1 MELSMQ
7 TTPLTFLRCV
17 YHSIQTQEETA
28 EPIVPDS
35 EPDIDAVA
43 DCTANLILREK
54 DLRQG
59 SAIISG
65 KVMGTI
71 LYLPEDGTHP
81 RNLRC
86 ELPFSIRLEDP
97 ALTENTVLA
106 ADLRVKSLDARVVN
120 SRKAML
126 RVNISVGVR
135 GYEAV
140 EEALAMPQADCP
152 GLEVRAATTEVLLP
166 LEMGER
172 AYAIRD
178 TLMLPGG
185 YPAVAQ
191 VYRCRCTPLIQ
202 EQKLVGRKAVFKGT
216 LQCRVLYLGEDQALH
231 RFAQEV
237 PFSQYLELEKEY
249 DQEQVEILP
258 LLTALSLEQ
267 EGEGDGLFLTASLL
281 AQCLVRG
288 TCTVQ
293 TIVDA
298 YTTQGIFEPEW
309 KTIPLA
315 GCLDRQSGMQT
326 LRQVIA
332 EPMGEIVDAEAYPDF
347 PAQRREGEQVTVVAP
362 VLCRVLGYDNN
373 GVLHAY
379 SCRAE
384 GQQSFALSGD
394 AVCLPRAELVQ
405 EPEATATAGGTE
417 VRCQVKLDTAFYA
430 GQDLRCLAGGTVEE
444 EPRRERPSV
453 ILRSVLAG
461 AELWELAKGC
471 RASVDAIRAAN
482 HMEGDVVPQ
491 DALVLIPLGTE

>member
-7 TTPLTFLRCV
+7 TTPLKFLRCV

-267 EGEGDGLFLTASLL
+267 EGRATASSSRPASWHSAWCGGRARCKPLWMPIPPRNL
-281 AQCLVRG
+281 RAGVEDHPPGRLPGSAERHADPEASDCR
-288 TCTVQ
+288 
-293 TIVDA
+293 A
-298 YTTQGIFEPEW
+298 Y
-309 KTIPLA
+309 
-315 GCLDRQSGMQT
+315 
-326 LRQVIA
+326 
-332 EPMGEIVDAEAYPDF
+332 GEIVDAEAYPDF
-347 PAQRREGEQVTVVAP
+347 PAQRREGS
-362 VLCRVLGYDNN
+362 R
-373 GVLHAY
+373 
-379 SCRAE
+379 
-384 GQQSFALSGD
+384 
-394 AVCLPRAELVQ
+394 
-405 EPEATATAGGTE
+405 
-417 VRCQVKLDTAFYA
+417 
-430 GQDLRCLAGGTVEE
+430 
-444 EPRRERPSV
+444 
-453 ILRSVLAG
+453 
-461 AELWELAKGC
+461 
-471 RASVDAIRAAN
+471 
-482 HMEGDVVPQ
+482 
-491 DALVLIPLGTE
+491 

>member
-7 TTPLTFLRCV
+7 TTPLKFLRCV

-258 LLTALSLEQ
+258 AAHGAFLGAGGGGRRPLPHGQPPGAVP
-267 EGEGDGLFLTASLL
+267 GAGDVHGANH
-281 AQCLVRG
+281 C
-288 TCTVQ
+288 
-293 TIVDA
+293 
-298 YTTQGIFEPEW
+298 
-309 KTIPLA
+309 
-315 GCLDRQSGMQT
+315 GCLYYPGN
-326 LRQVIA
+326 LRAGVEDHPPGRLPGSA
-332 EPMGEIVDAEAYPDF
+332 ERHADPEASDCRAYGEIVDAEAYPDF

-384 GQQSFALSGD
+384 ASRALPSREMRCAFPGRSLSRSPRPRP
-394 AVCLPRAELVQ
+394 LPAA
-405 EPEATATAGGTE
+405 P
-417 VRCQVKLDTAFYA
+417 RCA
-430 GQDLRCLAGGTVEE
+430 
-444 EPRRERPSV
+444 
-453 ILRSVLAG
+453 
-461 AELWELAKGC
+461 AK
-471 RASVDAIRAAN
+471 
-482 HMEGDVVPQ
+482 
-491 DALVLIPLGTE
+491 

>member
-7 TTPLTFLRCV
+7 TTPLKFLRCV

-166 LEMGER
+166 
-172 AYAIRD
+172 
-178 TLMLPGG
+178 
-185 YPAVAQ
+185 
-191 VYRCRCTPLIQ
+191 
-202 EQKLVGRKAVFKGT
+202 
-216 LQCRVLYLGEDQALH
+216 QACN
-231 RFAQEV
+231 
-237 PFSQYLELEKEY
+237 S
-249 DQEQVEILP
+249 
-258 LLTALSLEQ
+258 S
-267 EGEGDGLFLTASLL
+267 
-281 AQCLVRG
+281 
-288 TCTVQ
+288 
-293 TIVDA
+293 
-298 YTTQGIFEPEW
+298 PEN
-309 KTIPLA
+309 
-315 GCLDRQSGMQT
+315 DDS
-326 LRQVIA
+326 
-332 EPMGEIVDAEAYPDF
+332 
-347 PAQRREGEQVTVVAP
+347 
-362 VLCRVLGYDNN
+362 
-373 GVLHAY
+373 
-379 SCRAE
+379 S
-384 GQQSFALSGD
+384 
-394 AVCLPRAELVQ
+394 
-405 EPEATATAGGTE
+405 PE
-417 VRCQVKLDTAFYA
+417 
-430 GQDLRCLAGGTVEE
+430 
-444 EPRRERPSV
+444 
-453 ILRSVLAG
+453 
-461 AELWELAKGC
+461 
-471 RASVDAIRAAN
+471 
-482 HMEGDVVPQ
+482 
-491 DALVLIPLGTE
+491 